1 MDYLT
6 SGLIW
11 GAIGIIIGFLLLFI
25 KEFRKA
31 LKNPDVV
38 IASKLGMTISVY
50 RDCQETLNQQIAWHK
65 TASQEDKENLKNARI
80 PKNIEAFRRYCT
92 YMRYKS
98 EVKEW
103 EEDGEFME
111 NPHEKEEYRW
121 IKEAGL

>member
-1 MDYLT
+1 MWNMEYVVYIVVIVLV
-6 SGLIW
+6 
-11 GAIGIIIGFLLLFI
+11 LFI
-25 KEFRKA
+25 ALFVVKFIKA

-38 IASKLGMTISVY
+38 IATKLGMTISVY
-50 RDCQETLNQQIAWHK
+50 RDCQETLEQQIAWHK
-65 TASQEDKENLKNARI
+65 TASQEDKENLKNVRI